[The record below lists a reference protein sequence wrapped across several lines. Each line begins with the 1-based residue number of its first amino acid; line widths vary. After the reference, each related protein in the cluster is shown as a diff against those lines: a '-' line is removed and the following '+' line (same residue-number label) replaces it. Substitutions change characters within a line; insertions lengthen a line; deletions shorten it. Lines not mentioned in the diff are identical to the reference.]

1 MKTGSNWSS
10 VVLLS
15 MAALIY
21 SSVSLASSAKVS
33 ISQIIDHPDLNAAH
47 KGLIDGLKIHGYE
60 NGKNLEL
67 TSQVADGRPA
77 QAAKIARELVSKNPH
92 VLVGIA
98 TPSSQALVSATRTIP
113 VVFAA
118 VTDPVGARLVRRLE
132 NPGRNVTGLS
142 DLSPVHQHINLIKQ
156 LMPDGDSIGVVY
168 NPGESNAVALIS
180 ILKAAAKQHGLV
192 LHIEPVFT
200 VDEVEEK
207 TRIVAAKSDV
217 VYAMTD
223 NTVASAIDDLIRA
236 SDSQNTP
243 VVAGTTAYVK
253 NGAVIGA
260 GLDYYQIGLETAEYV
275 AAILEGEEPGN
286 LDVKTPNRTALKVNL
301 EALKKFRITLPSSI
315 LGQATVVQ

>member
-1 MKTGSNWSS
+1 MKIGLNWSS
-10 VVLLS
+10 AMLLS
-15 MAALIY
+15 VLALIY
-21 SSVSLASSAKVS
+21 SSASLASSAKVS

-47 KGLIDGLKIHGYE
+47 RGLIDGLEAHGYK
-60 NGKNLEL
+60 NGENLEL
-67 TSQVADGRPA
+67 VSQVADGMPA

-113 VVFAA
+113 IVFTA

-132 NPGRNVTGLS
+132 KPGRNVTGLS
-142 DLSPVHQHINLIKQ
+142 DLSPIHQHVELIKSI
-156 LMPDGDSIGVVY
+156 MSDVDSIGVVY

-180 ILKAAAKQHGLV
+180 ILKIAAQQHGLA

-200 VDEVEEK
+200 ADEVEEK

-223 NTVASAIDDLIRA
+223 NTIASAIDSLIQA
-236 SDSQNTP
+236 ADSQNTP

-275 AAILEGEEPGN
+275 TAILEGEKPSKLN
-286 LDVKTPNRTALKVNL
+286 VKTPSHSTIKINL
-301 EALKKFRITLPSSI
+301 DALKKFRITLPSSI
-315 LGQATVVQ
+315 LNQATIIQ

>member
-1 MKTGSNWSS
+1 MKIRLNWSS
-10 VVLLS
+10 VMLLS
-15 MAALIY
+15 VVALFY
-21 SSVSLASSAKVS
+21 SGVSLASSAKVS

-47 KGLIDGLKIHGYE
+47 KGLIDGLKSRGYE

-67 TSQVADGRPA
+67 TSQVADGKPA
-77 QAAKIARELVSKNPH
+77 QAARIARELVSKNPH

-113 VVFAA
+113 IVFTA

-132 NPGRNVTGLS
+132 KPGRNVTGLS
-142 DLSPVHQHINLIKQ
+142 DLSPVHQHVELIKQ
-156 LMPDGDSIGVVY
+156 LMPDVDSIGVVY
-168 NPGESNAVALIS
+168 NPGESNAVALTS
-180 ILKAAAKQHGLV
+180 MLKDTAKQYDLT
-192 LHIEPVFT
+192 LHIEPVFI

-207 TRIVAAKSDV
+207 TRLVAAKSDV

-223 NTVASAIDDLIRA
+223 NTVASAIDDLIQA
-236 SDSQNTP
+236 ADSQNTP

-275 AAILEGEEPGN
+275 AAILEGEKPGKLN
-286 LDVKTPNRTALKVNL
+286 VRTPKSSTLKINL
-301 EALKKFRITLPSSI
+301 EALKKFRITLPTSI
-315 LGQATVVQ
+315 LDQATSVQ

>member
-47 KGLIDGLKIHGYE
+47 KGLIDGLKVHGYE

-113 VVFAA
+113 VVFTA

-156 LMPDGDSIGVVY
+156 LMPDVDSIGVVY

-236 SDSQNTP
+236 SDSQRTP

-286 LDVKTPNRTALKVNL
+286 LDVKTPNRAALKVNL

>member
-1 MKTGSNWSS
+1 MKIRLNWSS
-10 VVLLS
+10 AMLLS
-15 MAALIY
+15 VVALLY

-33 ISQIIDHPDLNAAH
+33 ISQIIDHPDLNATH
-47 KGLIDGLKIHGYE
+47 RGLIDGLKERGYE
-60 NGKNLEL
+60 DGKNLEL
-67 TSQVADGRPA
+67 TSQVADGKPA
-77 QAAKIARELVSKNPH
+77 QAARIARELVSKNPH

-113 VVFAA
+113 IVFTA

-142 DLSPVHQHINLIKQ
+142 DLSPVHQHVELIKQ
-156 LMPDGDSIGVVY
+156 SMLDVDSIGVVY
-168 NPGESNAVALIS
+168 NPAESNAVTLIS
-180 ILKAAAKQHGLV
+180 ILKGAAEQHDLA

-207 TRIVAAKSDV
+207 TRIVAKKSDV

-223 NTVASAIDDLIRA
+223 NTVASAIDDLIQA
-236 SDSQNTP
+236 ANNQNTP
-243 VVAGTTAYVK
+243 VFAGTTAYVNK
-253 NGAVIGA
+253 GAVLGA

-275 AAILEGEEPGN
+275 VAILEGEKPGK
-286 LDVKTPNRTALKVNL
+286 LDVKTPNRSALKVNL

-315 LGQATVVQ
+315 LNQASVVQ